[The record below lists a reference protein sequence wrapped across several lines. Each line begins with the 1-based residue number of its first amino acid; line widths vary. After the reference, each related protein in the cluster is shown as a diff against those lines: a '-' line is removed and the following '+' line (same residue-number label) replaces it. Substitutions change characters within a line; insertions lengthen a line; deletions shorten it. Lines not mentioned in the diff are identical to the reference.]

1 MITVVPAVI
10 PESFEDFEAHAARV
24 KSHVGRMQIDVADGS
39 YAPSRTWPYAS
50 SEHFS
55 ELVAQDEGLPY
66 WEDLEYEVDLLMRKP
81 EAALADWIK
90 AGVSGAVVH
99 IESTDDHGAIVDMS
113 QNAGIDL
120 GWGIKPSTPNEKLFE
135 IIDTL
140 GMPGFVQVMG
150 SDSIGHAGE
159 DLDESVFDKIVE
171 IKERY
176 PDLTIAVDIGVNDE
190 TAQDLADAGATK
202 LVSSSFIFEEG
213 DIRQNI
219 ETLQGI

>member
-1 MITVVPAVI
+1 MITVVPVVI

-24 KSHVGRMQIDVADGS
+24 KSLVGRMQIDVADGS
-39 YAPSRTWPYAS
+39 YAPSRTWPYTS
-50 SEHFS
+50 SEHFA
-55 ELVAQDEGLPY
+55 ELVSQDEGLPY

-81 EAALADWIK
+81 EVALADWIK

-99 IESTDDHGAIVDMS
+99 IESTDEHGAIVDMS

-150 SDSIGHAGE
+150 SDSIGHGGE

-190 TAQDLADAGATK
+190 TAPDLIDAGATK
-202 LVSSSFIFEEG
+202 LVSGSFVFESP
-213 DIRQNI
+213 NI
-219 ETLQGI
+219 AEAIEQLSA

>member
-1 MITVVPAVI
+1 MITVVPAVL
-10 PESFEDFEAHAARV
+10 PESFEDFESHAARV
-24 KSHVGRMQIDVADGS
+24 KTSVSRMQIDVADGS
-39 YAPSRTWPYAS
+39 YAPSRTWPYTS
-50 SEHFS
+50 SEHFA

-66 WEDLEYEVDLLMRKP
+66 WEDLEYEVDLLIRKP
-81 EAALADWIK
+81 EVALADWIK

-150 SDSIGHAGE
+150 SDSIGHGGE
-159 DLDESVFDKIVE
+159 DLDESVYDKIAE
-171 IKERY
+171 IRERY
-176 PDLTIAVDIGVNDE
+176 PDLTIAIDIGVNDE
-190 TAQDLADAGATK
+190 TAPDLVDAGATK
-202 LVSSSFIFEEG
+202 LVSGSFIFESP
-213 DIRQNI
+213 DIPDAIDQLKN
-219 ETLQGI
+219 L